1 MTNAEQAIR
10 EFSEGEQQTDDWQC
24 PNCGE
29 FWSIEEFDTQRCGSC
44 GYPDYDED
52 DEC

>member
-1 MTNAEQAIR
+1 MTTSDKLREIAEP
-10 EFSEGEQQTDDWQC
+10 EKDDWQC

-52 DEC
+52 DD